1 MYFRPAR
8 NHFFMTLTLS
18 NPLLC
23 LRSISANDEDVLCQ
37 IYSSTRTK
45 ELEKVTWWT
54 AGQKEEFLRSQ
65 FKAQHSYYQN
75 NYTGA
80 HFWVIELENKIIGR
94 LYLHTAYGK
103 SSVRII
109 DIALFPQWRNRGIG
123 QQILQDIM
131 AFAASQGRSVT
142 IHVESFNPA
151 MKLYQQ
157 LGFNLLS
164 KTNDVYHLLEWK
176 NKEAV
181 LS

>member
-1 MYFRPAR
+1 MQ
-8 NHFFMTLTLS
+8 LILS
-18 NPLLC
+18 NPRLH
-23 LRSISANDEDVLCQ
+23 LRSITADDEEVLCR
-37 IYSSTRTK
+37 IYSSTRTN

-80 HFWVIELENKIIGR
+80 HFWVIEFKNEVIGR
-94 LYLHTAYGK
+94 LYLHTDFEK

-109 DIALFPQWRNRGIG
+109 DIALLPAWRNRGIG

-131 AFAASQGRSVT
+131 AFASSRGRSVT